1 MEKQAWFS
9 IGSNGKRKWAFCATR
24 NEAIRQLG
32 EGSIYAATREEW
44 QAAYVANMEAQ
55 KAAAST
61 RAGVYL

>member
-1 MEKQAWFS
+1 MSKQIWFT
-9 IGSNGKRKWAFCATR
+9 ITNGKRKFCEAATHE
-24 NEAIRQLG
+24 EARRQLG

-55 KAAAST
+55 KAAAAS